1 MLTRG
6 LGTKELQF
14 HRKELGGKEYVFV
27 DIPGFNDTER
37 SESDIVCEIS
47 TGLSQVQNIKGI
59 LYFHRILDERMLGS
73 SIRHLRIFQALCGKS
88 CMGKVTI
95 VTTHWDRVSQ
105 GVGEERES
113 ELKEHYW
120 KELITDG
127 ATVAQFRGSL
137 EDADAITKR
146 LMQDPQLVR
155 LAIQEQIIGCTF
167 EETDAGR
174 IVNEQMQS
182 LRRRKKEELR
192 IAREEL
198 ALQEAATYLGEPQ
211 TSRETTLMAIIR
223 SQDQII
229 QFQDENYKALQER
242 YRERGSRLQFQE
254 ARLMKKVI
262 TPRGNV
268 SKLGWWLPHWSN
280 FASPSI
286 SGYKPSVRFGLT
298 NEQVMVQSVDG

>member
-1 MLTRG
+1 MDLPIAWG

-59 LYFHRILDERMLGS
+59 LYLHRILDERMMSS
-73 SIRHLRIFQALCGKS
+73 SIRHLHIFQALCGKS

-105 GVGEERES
+105 AVGEARES
-113 ELKEHYW
+113 ELKQDYW

-137 EDADAITKR
+137 EDAEAITKC
-146 LMQDPQLVR
+146 LTKDPQLVR

-174 IVNEQMQS
+174 IVNQKMQS
-182 LRRRKKEELR
+182 LRRHKEEELR
-192 IAREEL
+192 IAQEEL
-198 ALQEAATYLGEPQ
+198 ALQEAVYLGEPQ
-211 TSRETTLMAIIR
+211 TSRETILMAIIR
-223 SQDQII
+223 SKDQAI
-229 QFQDENYKALQER
+229 QIQDENYKGLQER
-242 YRERGSRLQFQE
+242 CREQWSRSQFQE
-254 ARLMKKVI
+254 ARLMKKGI
-262 TPRGNV
+262 TPRGNI
-268 SKLGWWLPHWSN
+268 SEWISRGWLLRYWSN
-280 FASPSI
+280 FTSTSI
-286 SGYKPSVRFGLT
+286 GFGQG
-298 NEQVMVQSVDG
+298 NEQVVVQSMDE